1 MSVKLIG
8 RTTNLYGK
16 TLWEILGNLRT
27 TGVGRL
33 VTRNSYDRYE
43 EPSFFRVLSVEPT
56 AQIEDKARKIIVH
69 AEKIFRGKHYKEPVE
84 IYSVSYKPDYRLI
97 PKDEEQLWWDRLA
110 NCKPRE
116 KFVPGSIELPP
127 LMKLVLERDNK
138 DSNIKLQLKIR
149 GGRDNVAKSDI
160 TKIAS
165 YGPSFFKNQQSS

>member
-43 EPSFFRVLSVEPT
+43 EPSFFKVLSVEPT
-56 AQIEDKARKIIVH
+56 AQIEDKARKVIVH
-69 AEKIFRGKHYKEPVE
+69 AEKIFRGKRYKEPVE

-127 LMKLVLERDNK
+127 LMRLVLERDNK
-138 DSNIKLQLKIR
+138 DSNIKLPLKIR
-149 GGRDNVAKSDI
+149 GGRDNVAQTDT

-165 YGPSFFKNQQSS
+165 YRPDFFKNQQSS